1 MFLADQRVCP
11 VGIGAAR
18 RRLADL
24 AAGGWLGEASAAAY
38 QDGLDHLLSAWP
50 PGEMAGAPRLVQ
62 AHFLDP
68 VHWEDSTTMGMR
80 WEAAAAGGELFPA
93 LDANITLDA
102 ENGRHTRMTLTGVYR
117 SAPHPFGAGVDQVL
131 MHQVATA
138 TIRSLLTRIS
148 SALEATGPAA
158 GDSA

>member
-1 MFLADQRVCP
+1 MFLADQRLCP

-24 AAGGWLGEASAAAY
+24 AAGGWLSEVSAAAY
-38 QDGLDHLLSAWP
+38 QDGLDHLLWSWP

-68 VHWEDSTTMGMR
+68 AHREGSTTMGMR
-80 WEAAAAGGELFPA
+80 WEAAGAGRELFPA

-102 ENGRHTRMTLTGVYR
+102 ENDRHTRMTLTGVYR
-117 SAPHPFGAGVDQVL
+117 SAPHPFGAEIDRVL

-138 TIRSLLTRIS
+138 TIRSLLTRVG
-148 SALEATGPAA
+148 SALEATGPA
-158 GDSA
+158 GR